1 MLGPLQTWNLL
12 WVLNTYFSRW
22 KYRLNMAVDL
32 DVGYDGAEFNSVCC
46 KYSQSFFF
54 IQYGYRGYYMAAREN
69 EFYLWVLK
77 VFLTRSLRSL
87 VRDTFSSYPQ
97 VAMECSVYFI
107 DTDKNSYIKHN
118 FFFYSFSKQQ
128 TSAIKV
134 VTYRKMPVKKML
146 WNSDIRL

>member
-77 VFLTRSLRSL
+77 VSLTSERSER
-87 VRDTFSSYPQ
+87 VKDTFSSYPQ

-118 FFFYSFSKQQ
+118 FFFIHFRNSKLVQLKW
-128 TSAIKV
+128 SPIAKCLS
-134 VTYRKMPVKKML
+134 KKCYETR
-146 WNSDIRL
+146 I